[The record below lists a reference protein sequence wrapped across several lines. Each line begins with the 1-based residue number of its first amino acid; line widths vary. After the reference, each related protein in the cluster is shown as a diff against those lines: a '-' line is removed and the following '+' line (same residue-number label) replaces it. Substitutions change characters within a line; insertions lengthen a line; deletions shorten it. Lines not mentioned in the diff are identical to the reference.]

1 MNVLIDASN
10 KKYKIIEKE
19 FLPLNWGIYWH
30 KKFETWKYDVYD
42 ERNVFCFG
50 RGVLPIVGG
59 YRLIFSFRSPLW
71 DGFHFSA
78 MGGAGYVFKNTGLKN
93 VAIIG
98 RCENPSLLI
107 LDGEEDSLK
116 VDFLEVKENFN
127 RVYEL
132 SGYVLELFNEKNFRA
147 FVVGPAAIKTNMGAI
162 FSQTVRNGKFVEG
175 SEDWAARG
183 GGGSVLYR
191 AHNILG
197 VVFYGKTKK
206 EKCLKHIVEEHY
218 KKPYSKVIL
227 ENTKKYRY
235 HEETKT
241 GGTLGNNYY
250 IIRDLVPIF
259 NWRTPYIS
267 REDRVMFLRKIL
279 EFIVNRFN
287 KESIEP
293 RKWTNCG
300 EPCPVLCKKYRR
312 GLKADYEPYESNGP
326 LIGVFD
332 IYAADK
338 VVHTVDSLG
347 FDAIEFGNLCSWAFE
362 LLDVGLLKPEEVGI
376 EKPIFDINKFK
387 DDEEILKNSNHNAE
401 QAVKLA
407 NIVAYNKNEIGKILS
422 LGKRKASKI
431 FNEKFKDRIK
441 DKKFNDYAV
450 YVPFGENGEISPTM
464 YWAIGNFMPYLIQG
478 KYLTYYESGIFLE
491 PEELAERSVE
501 RIFEEIALENLGI
514 CRFQRRWVAPIL
526 EKLLKEVSNIDLK
539 SAIDELIKDI
549 CEYDKKLGYPTL
561 VENERVKDLIVI
573 GAHEFENEKWAK
585 EFEKDREGKLNEYI
599 KRVLDKYSELLGIDW
614 RIKS

>member
-10 KKYKIIEKE
+10 KKYEIIEKE

-42 ERNVFCFG
+42 EKNVFCFG
-50 RGVLPIVGG
+50 RGVLPVVGG
-59 YRLIFSFRSPLW
+59 HRLIFSFRSPLW
-71 DGFHFSA
+71 DGFYFSA
-78 MGGAGYVFKNTGLKN
+78 MGGAGYVFKDTGLNN
-93 VAIIG
+93 VAMIG
-98 RCENPSLLI
+98 KCENPSLLV
-107 LDGEEDSLK
+107 LNGEEDSLK
-116 VDFLEVKENFN
+116 IDFLEVKENFN
-127 RVYEL
+127 SVYEL
-132 SGYVLELFNEKNFRA
+132 SEYILDLFKEKNFRA

-162 FSQTVRNGKFVEG
+162 FSQTVRNGKFIEG

-197 VVFYGKTKK
+197 VVFYGKPKK
-206 EKCLKHIVEEHY
+206 EKNLKHIVEEHY

-250 IIRDLVPIF
+250 IIRDLTPIF

-287 KESIEP
+287 RESIEP

-347 FDAIEFGNLCSWAFE
+347 FDAIEFGNLCAWVFE

-376 EKPIFDINKFK
+376 EKVIFDVDRFK

-478 KYLTYYESGIFLE
+478 KYLTYYESGVFLE

-501 RIFEEIALENLGI
+501 RIIEEITLENLGI
-514 CRFQRRWVAPIL
+514 CRFQRKWISPIVD
-526 EKLLKEVSNIDLK
+526 KLLKEVCSIDLK

-549 CEYDKKLGYPTL
+549 YEYDKKLGYPTL
-561 VENERVKDLIVI
+561 ESERVKDLII
-573 GAHEFENEKWAK
+573 YGSREFENEKWAK
-585 EFEKDREGKLNEYI
+585 EFEKDREKKLKEYI
-599 KRVLDKYSELLGIDW
+599 KRVLDRYSELLGIDW
-614 RIKS
+614 K